1 MRRKTTKKQV
11 MAWFRELWLEA
22 IKGDPSLRFDAVAKR
37 EAFNNYVDSLNK
49 DRIVTDDQAYSWG
62 NPF

>member
-1 MRRKTTKKQV
+1 MRHKTTKEQV
-11 MAWFRELWLEA
+11 LREFREMWNEA
-22 IKGDPSLRFDAVAKR
+22 IKIDPTLRGDTTAKR

-49 DRIVTDDQAYSWG
+49 DRRVTDAQAFNWS